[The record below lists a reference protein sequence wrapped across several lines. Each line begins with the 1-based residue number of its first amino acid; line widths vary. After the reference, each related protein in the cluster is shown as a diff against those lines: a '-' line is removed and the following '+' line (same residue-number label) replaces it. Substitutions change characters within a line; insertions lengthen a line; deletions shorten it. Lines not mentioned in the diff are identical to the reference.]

1 MHGESITIM
10 RVGGAMDREELA
22 PARGALTG
30 VLFGAAL
37 WLAIA
42 GITALCIAAL

>member
-1 MHGESITIM
+1 MHGESITAM
-10 RVGGAMDREELA
+10 RAGGAEDREELA

-42 GITALCIAAL
+42 GIAALCIGAL